1 MKILFLAPQPFFQER
16 GTPIAVKLA
25 LEVLADRFKNKAE
38 DTQKIDLLTYH
49 EGIDVKIPGVTI
61 NRIRYCSLIKGIG
74 PGISYKKLLC
84 DIVFLFTAISMALKN
99 GKEQYDLVHAVEES
113 VFVALVLKFLFGIP
127 YIYDMDSSIALQVAE
142 KWWWLKP
149 IAPILSLFEK
159 VAVKFSSAV
168 VPVCDSLA
176 LIADKHGSKDTHI
189 LRDISLMKL
198 DTGKIP
204 KKDLREEI
212 EATKD
217 DIVILY
223 VGNLE
228 EYQGVK
234 LLIKSFAKISSKFKQ
249 ARLAIVG
256 GTESFFSEY
265 DLFIKSLPYSD
276 RIHMLGPRP
285 VSKLGDYLMEADI
298 LASPRT
304 KGNNTPM
311 KIYSYLHSGKAIIA
325 TALPTH
331 TQVMD
336 DKVSLLV
343 KPKVEDFSQGLEQLI
358 TNSELRQKLGNAAR
372 HLAEENYTYKV
383 FHRRLN
389 ELYNRLNTRIN
400 EGLARSSSLVAI
412 YWYNLSLMI

>member
-159 VAVKFSSAV
+159 VAVK
-168 VPVCDSLA
+168 
-176 LIADKHGSKDTHI
+176 
-189 LRDISLMKL
+189 LR
-198 DTGKIP
+198 
-204 KKDLREEI
+204 
-212 EATKD
+212 
-217 DIVILY
+217 
-223 VGNLE
+223 
-228 EYQGVK
+228 
-234 LLIKSFAKISSKFKQ
+234 
-249 ARLAIVG
+249 
-256 GTESFFSEY
+256 
-265 DLFIKSLPYSD
+265 
-276 RIHMLGPRP
+276 
-285 VSKLGDYLMEADI
+285 
-298 LASPRT
+298 
-304 KGNNTPM
+304 
-311 KIYSYLHSGKAIIA
+311 
-325 TALPTH
+325 
-331 TQVMD
+331 
-336 DKVSLLV
+336 
-343 KPKVEDFSQGLEQLI
+343 
-358 TNSELRQKLGNAAR
+358 
-372 HLAEENYTYKV
+372 
-383 FHRRLN
+383 
-389 ELYNRLNTRIN
+389 
-400 EGLARSSSLVAI
+400 
-412 YWYNLSLMI
+412 